1 MQLKTLLASVP
12 MVMTLAMQV
21 AGQISQVV
29 DANNFCVYLPP
40 PDSANRNIADTEWN
54 AQAFCMGNTPKAL
67 KANKMPDGFIQSAHF
82 VVTDKYIQVTG
93 QIDPAKANLNVTDE
107 GGQMDV
113 AAPKGSSCADWKLY
127 VNMIEPTTK
136 TYCMRCCNDKVTCNR
151 GISEKGCAHVIPGDY
166 SGPMTGDGS
175 SSQPSVSVSVSSSAS
190 AASSSSSA
198 VSSSAKPSSS
208 SSSVPASSSA
218 SAKSPAASASSSP
231 SAGSSDQISAQSVNG
246 GIIRQP
252 ALAVTVV
259 AMVATLFAQ

>member
-1 MQLKTLLASVP
+1 LGATLIRPTIHFFKNPGFPFLPFFSFFFTVPSIFLFSPLPFFFYFPTFTSPLIVMQLKTLLASVP

-113 AAPKGSSCADWKLY
+113 AARK
-127 VNMIEPTTK
+127 
-136 TYCMRCCNDKVTCNR
+136 
-151 GISEKGCAHVIPGDY
+151 
-166 SGPMTGDGS
+166 
-175 SSQPSVSVSVSSSAS
+175 
-190 AASSSSSA
+190 
-198 VSSSAKPSSS
+198 
-208 SSSVPASSSA
+208 
-218 SAKSPAASASSSP
+218 
-231 SAGSSDQISAQSVNG
+231 
-246 GIIRQP
+246 
-252 ALAVTVV
+252 
-259 AMVATLFAQ
+259 FAYLSRT